1 MRALRYSIL
10 SLMSLLLLA
19 ACFVFLFIFSATLQ
33 LPLLQGIFR
42 LVLRLFA
49 QTPLAGVVQVL
60 EAFQQNTPGFV
71 PLGLSLLVLGTL
83 AFLDFKVYQWSR
95 SDLGDV
101 PPEMEADL
109 LQRRGQYAKALTIY
123 KRIGRWD
130 RAAEIYQIQRQY
142 PEAAQMLER
151 LGEESHATA
160 AELYE
165 RMGDLERARRSY
177 RSAGH
182 YYRQRQEWEKAAA
195 FYLKGDDRQG
205 ALDCYEAQFKEI
217 RTVLPLEQMK
227 EKAQR
232 IVQLAQALALPL
244 VAAQHCEYAK
254 DIPGA
259 VTAYIQGGSYL
270 KAAQLQIDHKDP
282 EGAIVTL
289 SKLAAEHRQ
298 YLESLLILGRLLFQ
312 RQMFAEALKRYLEYF
327 KKAKVSDATIDEFYQ
342 LGLCLEKFGQLK
354 QAKDVFAR
362 IHSMRPFYMNVDE
375 RVDAIEHKKDEHVA
389 LDTILEKDTAQK
401 DQMLSDTFLG
411 RLGERY
417 TELQELGRGGAGI
430 VYKARDM
437 ILDRPVALKQ
447 LPPEGT
453 DDQSWLQSFFR
464 EAKSIAKLNHPNI
477 VTIYDIM
484 KLGNNYFIVME
495 FINGTG
501 VDKLIETNG
510 PMSLKLSLYVAR
522 CVLQALGYAHRSGV
536 IHQDIKPAN
545 IMLTDDRTVKL
556 TDFGIAHLLDE
567 LPDHSTET
575 VMGTPKYIS
584 PEQIQGY
591 PVNESS
597 DLYSFGITLYE
608 MLTGTLPFPMEGI
621 FHHHLH
627 TLPVPPRQLHPGIP
641 ESLEKVVLRCLQKSR
656 ENRYQTAAAVLR
668 DLKVL

>member
-1 MRALRYSIL
+1 MRALRISIL

-19 ACFVFLFIFSATLQ
+19 AVFVFLFLLAATFQ
-33 LPLLQGIFR
+33 ISILQGVFK
-42 LVLRLFA
+42 LVFQLLA
-49 QTPLAGVVQVL
+49 LTPLAGAGRIL
-60 EAFQQNTPGFV
+60 SAFQQNTPGFV
-71 PLGLSLLVLGTL
+71 PLALSLLVLGTL
-83 AFLDFKVYQWSR
+83 AFLNFKLFQWSR
-95 SDLGDV
+95 SGLGEL
-101 PPEMEADL
+101 PPEAQADI
-109 LQRRGQYAKALTIY
+109 LQRRGQYAKALAIF

-142 PEAAQMLER
+142 PEAAEMLQR

-165 RMGDLERARRSY
+165 RMGDMEKARRSY
-177 RSAGH
+177 QSAGH

-195 FYLKGDDRQG
+195 FYLKGEDRQG

-227 EKAQR
+227 DKAQR
-232 IVQLAQALALPL
+232 IVQLASQLALPL

-259 VTAYIQGGSYL
+259 VAHYIRGGNFL
-270 KAAQLQIDHKDP
+270 KAAQLQADNND
-282 EGAIVTL
+282 EDGAIATL
-289 SKLAAEHRQ
+289 SRMSSEHRQ
-298 YLESLLILGRLLFQ
+298 YLEGLLILGRLLFK
-312 RQMFAEALKRYLEYF
+312 RQLFAEALKRYLEYF
-327 KKAKVSDATIDEFYQ
+327 KKAKVADATIDEFYQ

-375 RVDAIEHKKDEHVA
+375 RVDAIEHKKEEPQA

-401 DQMLSDTFLG
+401 DQALSDTFLG

-417 TELQELGRGGAGI
+417 TDMQELGRGGAGI
-430 VYKARDM
+430 VYKARDL

-447 LPPEGT
+447 LPRQEGEK
-453 DDQSWLQSFFR
+453 QAWLQSFFR
-464 EAKSIAKLNHPNI
+464 EAKSVAKLNHPNI

-484 KLGNNYFIVME
+484 KLGDDYYIVME

-510 PMSLKLSLYVAR
+510 ALSLKLALFISR
-522 CVLQALGYAHRSGV
+522 CVLQALSYAHRCGV

-545 IMLTDDRTVKL
+545 IMLTEDRTVKL

-591 PVNESS
+591 PVSESS

-608 MLTGTLPFPMEGI
+608 MLTATLPFPMEGI

-627 TLPVPPRQLHPGIP
+627 TLPMPPRQINPDIP

-656 ENRYQTAAAVLR
+656 ENRYQTADAVLR
-668 DLKVL
+668 ELRVL